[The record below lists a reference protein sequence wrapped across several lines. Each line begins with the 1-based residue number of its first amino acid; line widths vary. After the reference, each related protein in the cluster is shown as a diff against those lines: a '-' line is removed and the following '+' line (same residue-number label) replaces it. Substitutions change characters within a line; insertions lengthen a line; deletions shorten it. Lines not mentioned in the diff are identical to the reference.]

1 MFALVAM
8 ECKSGERGHK
18 QYSHI
23 ITKFLKYD
31 VFGSN
36 KFRKCL
42 IDHARV
48 ILRTPLHLGSFLF
61 HVIAKLTE
69 ISQPSVL
76 SVGMVGSIWI
86 C

>member
-42 IDHARV
+42 IDHACHFENSV
-48 ILRTPLHLGSFLF
+48 ASWKLF
-61 HVIAKLTE
+61 VPCYCETNRY
-69 ISQPSVL
+69 
-76 SVGMVGSIWI
+76 
-86 C
+86 